1 MLGVGWQN
9 RTSLSKS
16 NSRIKC
22 KNIYAEIVQ
31 WKFTLKLKGT
41 MNSLLTR
48 FGLALRST
56 SGEQMSWTALFL
68 SFDSKWSVGLVVP
81 QLTKRW
87 PCLGCHGAHNYRVW
101 STIYFDANKHH
112 HQVCNYGIIQ
122 NYKDYFRNKITI
134 NEKLEIKYEMKE
146 KKICIALF
154 IVDARSPHTFTVG
167 RLWIAF

>member
-1 MLGVGWQN
+1 M
-9 RTSLSKS
+9 
-16 NSRIKC
+16 
-22 KNIYAEIVQ
+22 
-31 WKFTLKLKGT
+31 
-41 MNSLLTR
+41 
-48 FGLALRST
+48 
-56 SGEQMSWTALFL
+56 
-68 SFDSKWSVGLVVP
+68 VVP

-146 KKICIALF
+146 KKICIALLL
-154 IVDARSPHTFTVG
+154 VDARSPHTFIVG
-167 RLWIAF
+167 SLWIAFKKRYAISINQDARLRPCSTVWTSPTLRVLHLFFLIPTISYYVFISKNSKDKIWCSAGRFFASVQRVS